1 MAAIEA
7 APEASEAGA
16 RKDGGP
22 QKHLCTAEYIYLR
35 GVFGVH
41 SCGGGAYKS
50 LQEHTPYTHVNTCT
64 KSTHIS
70 QKNL

>member
-50 LQEHTPYTHVNTCT
+50 LQ
-64 KSTHIS
+64 
-70 QKNL
+70 